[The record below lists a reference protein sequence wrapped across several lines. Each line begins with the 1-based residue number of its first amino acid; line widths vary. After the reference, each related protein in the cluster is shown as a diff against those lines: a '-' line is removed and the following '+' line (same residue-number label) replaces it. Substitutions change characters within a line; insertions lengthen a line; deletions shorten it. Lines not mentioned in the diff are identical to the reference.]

1 MNRLD
6 QTGAAAA
13 PSPASTSG
21 PLRLDVVTIFP
32 DYLRVLDLSL
42 IGRAHA
48 DGLLDLHV
56 HDLRDWTHDR
66 HRTVDDTPIGGG
78 AGMVMKPDVWGAA
91 LDDVLA
97 APLPAAPASA
107 EVAEPTKVASLPAPR
122 RVLVIPTPSGELFTQ
137 RTAENLA
144 GADQLVFAC
153 GRYEGIDARV
163 AEHYAASGVEVHELS
178 IGDYV
183 LNGGEAAVLVM
194 IEAIARLRPGV
205 LGNPESIV
213 EESHTGAGLL
223 EYPVYTR
230 PVAWRGLDLAATEPV
245 LLSGDHARIDRH
257 RRDQAVARTAVRRP
271 DLMARLDPARLDAGD
286 RAALTRNGW
295 VAPAGAAHPVP
306 LVVRPALE
314 ADLPALADLAARTF
328 PDACPSFLTSEQIA
342 AHIAVNLSPQ
352 RLATWLADP
361 RVVLTVAELPDGLSA
376 PPEVPGTSALPPGA
390 LVGYSAVV
398 AESLDAAGALPAG
411 LDPRPP
417 SVGVPTG
424 PDGVGGLAAELSKVY
439 VDARLRASG
448 IAPTLLAEAVCDAAT
463 MGVTALWLGTND
475 ANRRAQKAY
484 RRAGFRKVGTRTYEV
499 GGERCRD
506 VVMVLNPQET
516 VA

>member
-1 MNRLD
+1 M
-6 QTGAAAA
+6 
-13 PSPASTSG
+13 SG
-21 PLRLDVVTIFP
+21 PGPTTASSVPAAGSLRLDVVTIFP

-48 DGLLDLHV
+48 EGLLDLHI

-97 APLPAAPASA
+97 QPLPAAPA
-107 EVAEPTKVASLPAPR
+107 APR
-122 RVLVIPTPSGELFTQ
+122 RVVVIPTPSGDLFTQ
-137 RTAENLA
+137 RTAEDLA

-163 AEHYAASGVEVHELS
+163 AEHYAARGLEVHEVS

-183 LNGGEAAVLVM
+183 LNGGEAAALVM
-194 IEAIARLRPGV
+194 IEAISRLRPGV
-205 LGNPESIV
+205 LGNPDSIV

-230 PVAWRGLDLAATEPV
+230 PVAWRGVDLAATEPA

-271 DLMARLDPARLDAGD
+271 DLMARLDPALLDAGD

-295 VAPAGAAHPVP
+295 VAPTGAAHPVP

-314 ADLPALADLAARTF
+314 ADLGTLADLAKRTF
-328 PDACPSFLTSEQIA
+328 PDACPSFLTAEQIA
-342 AHIAVNLSPQ
+342 AHIAMNLSPE

-361 RVVLTVAELPDGLSA
+361 RVVLTVAELPDGLPAPSESPAAPALSA
-376 PPEVPGTSALPPGA
+376 GA

-398 AESLDAAGALPAG
+398 AEAPDADGALPAG
-411 LDPRPP
+411 LDPRPRA
-417 SVGVPTG
+417 VTVPDR
-424 PDGVGGLAAELSKVY
+424 PDGARGLAAELSKVY

-484 RRAGFRKVGTRTYEV
+484 RRAGFRKAGTRTYEV
-499 GGERCRD
+499 GGQRCRD

-516 VA
+516 TA

>member
-1 MNRLD
+1 MNRPG
-6 QTGAAAA
+6 QTVVSSAPVAAG
-13 PSPASTSG
+13 S
-21 PLRLDVVTIFP
+21 LRLDVVTIFP

-48 DGLLDLHV
+48 EGLLDLHI

-78 AGMVMKPDVWGAA
+78 AGMVMKPDVWGAV

-97 APLPAAPASA
+97 EPLPATPA
-107 EVAEPTKVASLPAPR
+107 TLR
-122 RVLVIPTPSGELFTQ
+122 RVLVIPTPSGDLFTQ
-137 RTAENLA
+137 RAAEDLA

-163 AEHYAASGVEVHELS
+163 AAHYAARGVEVHEVS

-183 LNGGEAAVLVM
+183 LNGGEAAALVM

-205 LGNPESIV
+205 LGNPDSIV

-230 PVAWRGLDLAATEPV
+230 PVAWRGVDLAVTEPA

-257 RRDQAVARTAVRRP
+257 RRDQSVARTAVRRP

-295 VAPAGAAHPVP
+295 VAPTGAAHPVP

-314 ADLPALADLAARTF
+314 ADLPALVDLAARTF
-328 PDACPSFLTSEQIA
+328 PDACPSFLTAEQIS
-342 AHIAVNLSPQ
+342 AHIAMNLSSE

-361 RVVLTVAELPDGLSA
+361 RVVLTVAELPDGLPAPSGAPDAPAPSA
-376 PPEVPGTSALPPGA
+376 GA

-398 AESLDAAGALPAG
+398 AEAPDADGALPAG
-411 LDPRPP
+411 LDPRPRA
-417 SVGVPTG
+417 VTVPDR
-424 PDGVGGLAAELSKVY
+424 PDDARGLAAELSKVY

-448 IAPTLLAEAVCDAAT
+448 IAPTLLAEAACDAAT

-499 GGERCRD
+499 GGQCCRD

-516 VA
+516 AA